1 MFAQAKKI
9 DIAVYSFTAANWT
22 LKFLKGKKVRII
34 LDAGSRTEDDT
45 RRVSGVKRILQT
57 VAEVKT
63 MRDLHMKVFIA
74 DSNKCVLGSMNL
86 SKKSL
91 YSSHEAGI
99 YLDSKDFIF
108 KVQEHF
114 EILWKG
120 AK

>member
-1 MFAQAKKI
+1 MLAQAKKL
-9 DIAVYSFTAANWT
+9 DIAVFSFTAASWT

-34 LDAGSRTEDDT
+34 LDAGARTEDDK
-45 RRVSGVKRILQT
+45 RRVAGIKRLLST

-74 DSNKCVLGSMNL
+74 NKGKCVLGSMNL

-91 YSSHEAGI
+91 FSSHEAGI
-99 YLDSKDFIF
+99 YIENEEFIT
-108 KVQEHF
+108 KIQEHF

>member
-1 MFAQAKKI
+1 MFAQAKKL
-9 DIAVYSFTAANWT
+9 DIAVFSFTAANWT
-22 LKFLKGKKVRII
+22 LKFLKGKKVRIL
-34 LDAGSRTEDDT
+34 LDAGSRTEDDK
-45 RRVSGVKRILQT
+45 RRVAGIKRTLAT

-99 YLDSKDFIF
+99 YIDNEGFITC
-108 KVQEHF
+108 VQEHF

-120 AK
+120 GK